1 MNNYSYLTREYFISE
16 LYMQNGNALS
26 FRMGQTWVCILAP
39 QFPSYVIS
47 ESLRRPDEQGHRAE

>member
-1 MNNYSYLTREYFISE
+1 MNNYSYFPREYFISE

-39 QFPSYVIS
+39 QLPSSVIS
-47 ESLRRPDEQGHRAE
+47 ESVRKPSEAG